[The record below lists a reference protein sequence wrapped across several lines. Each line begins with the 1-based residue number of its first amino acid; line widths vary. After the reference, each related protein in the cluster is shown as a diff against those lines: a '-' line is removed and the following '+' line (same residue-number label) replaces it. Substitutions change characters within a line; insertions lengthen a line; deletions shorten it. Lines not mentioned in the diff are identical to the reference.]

1 MSNRTFHIETYGC
14 QMNFADTEIVNSIL
28 MEKGHQP
35 VAKPE
40 DADII
45 FINTCS
51 IRDNAEQKVW
61 NRLKYFRSLKRKNK
75 EQGITIGVLGCMA
88 ERVREQF
95 LEKEKLV
102 DIVVGP
108 DAYRDIP
115 NLLDEVEDGRKAV
128 NVILSLEETYADIT
142 PVRTTGNGIL
152 AFVSVM
158 RGCDNMCSF
167 CVVPFTRGR
176 ERSRDINSVL
186 DEIKILSDQGYKEVA
201 LLGQNVNSYND
212 NGVRF
217 AELMYQVSKVNPEM
231 RVRFSTSHPKDF
243 PDELL
248 HVIAEQKNI
257 CNYIHIPVQSG
268 NNEVLRRMRR
278 TYTREAYLELID
290 NMRTIIPGVGLS
302 TDIIAGF
309 CGETED
315 QHQDTLSLIS
325 EVRYD
330 LAYLFAYSERE
341 RTLAHRKYEDDVPE
355 EIKKRRL
362 QEIIDTHRTYSALN
376 NQAEIGR
383 THLVLVENV
392 SKRSDQQ
399 LSGRTDT
406 NKVVIFDRES
416 YNPGDYVEVVITDS
430 TSATLFG
437 KPIRKSSILEFEPEY
452 LTA

>member
-1 MSNRTFHIETYGC
+1 
-14 QMNFADTEIVNSIL
+14 MNFADTEIVNAIL

-61 NRLKYFRSLKRKNK
+61 NRLKYFRSIKRKNK
-75 EQGITIGVLGCMA
+75 EQDITIGVLGCMA

-128 NVILSLEETYADIT
+128 NVILSLEETYADIS

-176 ERSRDINSVL
+176 ERSRDIHSVL
-186 DEIKILSDQGYKEVA
+186 DEIKLLSDKGYKEVA

-212 NGVRF
+212 QGVRF
-217 AELMYQVSKVNPEM
+217 AELMYQVSQVNPEM

-278 TYTREAYLELID
+278 TYTRETYLELIQ

-309 CGETED
+309 CGETEE
-315 QHQDTLSLIS
+315 QHQDTLSLIA

-355 EIKKRRL
+355 EVKKRRL
-362 QEIIDTHRTYSALN
+362 QEIIDTHRTYSAIN
-376 NQAEIGR
+376 NQAEIGK

-406 NKVVIFDRES
+406 NKVVIFDRGS
-416 YNPGDYVEVVITDS
+416 FNPGDYVEVLITDS

-452 LTA
+452 MTA

>member
-1 MSNRTFHIETYGC
+1 
-14 QMNFADTEIVNSIL
+14 MNFADTEIVNSIL

-75 EQGITIGVLGCMA
+75 EQDITIGVLGCMA

-176 ERSRDINSVL
+176 ERSRDISSIL

-212 NGVRF
+212 NGIRF

-278 TYTREAYLELID
+278 TYTRETYLELIE

-309 CGETED
+309 CGETEE

-355 EIKKRRL
+355 EVKKRRL

-376 NQAEIGR
+376 NQTEIGR

-406 NKVVIFDRES
+406 NKVVIFDRETYS
-416 YNPGDYVEVVITDS
+416 PGDYVEVVITDS

-437 KPIRKSSILEFEPEY
+437 KPIRKSSILEFNPEY
-452 LTA
+452 MTA

>member
-1 MSNRTFHIETYGC
+1 
-14 QMNFADTEIVNSIL
+14 MNFADTEIVNSIL

-75 EQGITIGVLGCMA
+75 EQDITIGVLGCMA

-176 ERSRDINSVL
+176 ERSRDINSIL

-278 TYTREAYLELID
+278 TYTREAYLDLIQ

-309 CGETED
+309 CGETEE

-355 EIKKRRL
+355 EVKKRRL

-383 THLVLVENV
+383 THLVLVEHV

-406 NKVVIFDRES
+406 NKVVIFDREM
-416 YNPGDYVEVVITDS
+416 YHPGDYVEVVITDS

>member
-1 MSNRTFHIETYGC
+1 
-14 QMNFADTEIVNSIL
+14 
-28 MEKGHQP
+28 
-35 VAKPE
+35 
-40 DADII
+40 
-45 FINTCS
+45 
-51 IRDNAEQKVW
+51 
-61 NRLKYFRSLKRKNK
+61 
-75 EQGITIGVLGCMA
+75 
-88 ERVREQF
+88 
-95 LEKEKLV
+95 
-102 DIVVGP
+102 
-108 DAYRDIP
+108 
-115 NLLDEVEDGRKAV
+115 
-128 NVILSLEETYADIT
+128 
-142 PVRTTGNGIL
+142 
-152 AFVSVM
+152 
-158 RGCDNMCSF
+158 
-167 CVVPFTRGR
+167 
-176 ERSRDINSVL
+176 
-186 DEIKILSDQGYKEVA
+186 
-201 LLGQNVNSYND
+201 
-212 NGVRF
+212 
-217 AELMYQVSKVNPEM
+217 
-231 RVRFSTSHPKDF
+231 VRFSTSHPKDF

-278 TYTREAYLELID
+278 TYTREAYLELIH

-309 CGETED
+309 CGETEE

-355 EIKKRRL
+355 EVKKRRL
-362 QEIIDTHRTYSALN
+362 QEIIDTHRTYSAMN
-376 NQAEIGR
+376 NQGEIGR

-406 NKVVIFDRES
+406 NKVVIFDRET

-437 KPIRKSSILEFEPEY
+437 KPLRKSSILEFEPEY

>member
-75 EQGITIGVLGCMA
+75 EQDITIGVLGCMA

-108 DAYRDIP
+108 DAYRHIP

-176 ERSRDINSVL
+176 ERSRDINSIV

-278 TYTREAYLELID
+278 TYTREAYLELIQ

-309 CGETED
+309 CGETEE
-315 QHQDTLSLIS
+315 QHHDTLSLIS

-355 EIKKRRL
+355 EVKKRRL

-406 NKVVIFDRES
+406 NKVVIFDRET

-437 KPIRKSSILEFEPEY
+437 KPIRKSSILQFEPEY

>member
-28 MEKGHQP
+28 MDKGHQP

-75 EQGITIGVLGCMA
+75 DQGITIGVLGCMA

-128 NVILSLEETYADIT
+128 NVILSLEETYANIT

-176 ERSRDINSVL
+176 ERSRDTNSIL
-186 DEIKILSDQGYKEVA
+186 DEIKLLSDQGYKEVA
-201 LLGQNVNSYND
+201 LLGQNVNSYNY

-217 AELMYQVSKVNPEM
+217 AELMYQVSKVNPEV

-309 CGETED
+309 CGETEE

-355 EIKKRRL
+355 EVKKRRL